1 MTHGIYMIAENAG
14 QMALLIMARQMVH
27 PGHKCRVGRQ
37 NGLWYVAI

>member
-1 MTHGIYMIAENAG
+1 MTHGIYMIAPNAVG
-14 QMALLIMARQMVH
+14 MALLLWARQATH